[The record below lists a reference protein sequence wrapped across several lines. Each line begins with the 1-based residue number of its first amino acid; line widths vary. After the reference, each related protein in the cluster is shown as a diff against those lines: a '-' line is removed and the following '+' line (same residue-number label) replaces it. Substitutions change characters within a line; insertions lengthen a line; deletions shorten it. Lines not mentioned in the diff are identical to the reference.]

1 MKSVESF
8 DERGA
13 CCAETFSDV
22 LSFFSEIIVRL
33 SCDRLMNGLWARK
46 IYVILHEFCKD
57 RCTPMGKE
65 FEMSWEN

>member
-8 DERGA
+8 DERSA
-13 CCAETFSDV
+13 FYAETFSDV
-22 LSFFSEIIVRL
+22 LRFFSEITVRL

-46 IYVILHEFCKD
+46 IYAILHESCKN